1 MNRQEFIKGIAD
13 ESKIWDYAVIGG
25 GATGLG
31 VALDALLRG
40 FSAGGFYQRN
50 FQPEY
55 ETGARR
61 GEIFGSRRC
70 GAGAGSLA

>member
-40 FSAGGFYQRN
+40 FSVVLFEQEDFTKGTSSRSTKLYTAG
-50 FQPEY
+50 
-55 ETGARR
+55 
-61 GEIFGSRRC
+61 
-70 GAGAGSLA
+70 